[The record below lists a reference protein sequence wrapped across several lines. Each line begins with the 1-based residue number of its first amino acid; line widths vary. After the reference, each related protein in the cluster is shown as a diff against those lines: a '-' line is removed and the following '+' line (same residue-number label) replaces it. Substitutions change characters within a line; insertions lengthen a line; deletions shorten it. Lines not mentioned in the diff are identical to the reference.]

1 MLTVDRVAVLR
12 RVGMF
17 AATPGRVLAGLA
29 GALTEECFTAGEEI
43 IRAGAVEDWL
53 HIVTSGTVDIIRED
67 GRIRSVA
74 PVVVGDLAVLDPR
87 PRSARVVAVTDVAT
101 LRLSK
106 AAFDAAL
113 ESRPEIARGVI
124 LDLVGRIRE
133 TREPHEPSP

>member
-12 RVGMF
+12 HVGMF

-29 GALTEECFTAGEEI
+29 GALTEESFTAGEEI

-53 HIVTSGTVDIIRED
+53 HIVTSGTIDVIRED
-67 GRIRSVA
+67 GHIRSDA
-74 PVVVGDLAVLDPR
+74 PVVVGDLAVLDPQ
-87 PRSARVVAVTDVAT
+87 PRSAQVVAVTDVDT

-106 AAFDAAL
+106 TAFDEAL

-124 LDLVGRIRE
+124 LDLVGRLRE
-133 TREPHEPSP
+133 TREPRR